1 MDSSDSQNHGRFPRY
16 KWSYDIVFC
25 IDVSASMR
33 DHLDRVKQ
41 FVVEFKDDFMDAL
54 REVGKDWVDIRT
66 KVITFRDDNI
76 DTEKDVTPF
85 HTMPDQEE
93 EFRAFVNGL
102 NIQGGYS
109 ESRSAYEALIE
120 AFKSDWV
127 KGTEPAPCFCR
138 WITVLFTDAPAY
150 PEKLADLFDS
160 WNGLEYN
167 VKRLLIFAPEHPSW
181 EDFTQQATL
190 TIYLPSKAGD
200 GLEENDKKDIMA
212 ALAENI

>member
-1 MDSSDSQNHGRFPRY
+1 MNRCNLQGRGQGGANY
-16 KWSYDIVFC
+16 HIDLVFC
-25 IDVSASMR
+25 IDTAGSVA
-33 DHLDRVKQ
+33 LLEYVKKMA
-41 FVVEFKDDFMDAL
+41 VNFKDNYVAAL
-54 REVGKDWVDIRT
+54 KEAGKGFTGAMRT
-66 KVITFRDDNI
+66 KVISFGDERIGEKMTVSPFYTIPKQEDGFRN
-76 DTEKDVTPF
+76 F
-85 HTMPDQEE
+85 
-93 EFRAFVNGL
+93 L
-102 NIQGGYS
+102 NNLTSGGYS

-127 KGTEPAPCFCR
+127 KGTEPAPRFCR

-167 VKRLLIFAPEHPSW
+167 VKRLLIFASEHPSW
-181 EDFTQQATL
+181 EDFTEQATL